1 MGKLSKKIK
10 KNKINN
16 GFDDFFFSQGNQNNE
31 FDDISI
37 GMGDP
42 DSKAGFFCSGLEKPE
57 YEKVTPLTINI
68 DLPEETYNEIYD
80 SITMNPEEFEKKY
93 NYEYEE
99 NRDMYK
105 DDKDST
111 YPQIK
116 IGTYLFHDLN
126 DNKEEETY
134 VSTMMEVIDEICT
147 TQIFLEKEHVDT
159 KTKSFRPIEQWCYN
173 SYDEGILNCTIN
185 INKIKK

>member
-16 GFDDFFFSQGNQNNE
+16 GFDDFFFSLGNQNNE

-57 YEKVTPLTINI
+57 NEKETPATFNIN
-68 DLPEETYNEIYD
+68 LNKKTYNEIYD
-80 SITMNPEEFEKKY
+80 SIVMDPEEFGKKY

-99 NRDMYK
+99 SRDIFEE
-105 DDKDST
+105 DKNNT
-111 YPQIK
+111 YPRIK
-116 IGTYLFHDLN
+116 IRTYLYHDLN
-126 DNKEEETY
+126 DNDEEEAY
-134 VSTMMEVIDEICT
+134 VCT
-147 TQIFLEKEHVDT
+147 TMEINDGTCTTDVYIEKENINT
-159 KTKSFRPIEQWCYN
+159 ETKSFKPIEQWCDN
-173 SYDEGILNCTIN
+173 PYDEGLLNCTIN
-185 INKIKK
+185 INKI